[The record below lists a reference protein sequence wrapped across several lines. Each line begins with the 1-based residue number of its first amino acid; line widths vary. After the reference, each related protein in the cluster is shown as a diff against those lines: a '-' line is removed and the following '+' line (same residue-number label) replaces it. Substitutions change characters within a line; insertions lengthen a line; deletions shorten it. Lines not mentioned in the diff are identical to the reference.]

1 MKRRLETALIGNAAA
16 LGFNWVYNMPYLTD
30 LNKTQPLV
38 FQPVEKHHYDA
49 AKKAFYGYP
58 YAKVGDVSFQGDI
71 AFWLYQALKTNP
83 QLTASDYLDLVY
95 SKIQPGGSY
104 IGYVESYGRELIYN
118 RLTQALKKEHPL
130 IAHHD
135 DQMVGFAPYVACQAL
150 GLGNELAWSL
160 TQAFTD
166 NPLYPELYRWFDAIH
181 EALQDHTPQ
190 AALQATLIYVPQ
202 AWKETVTFALQ
213 ESDTAKVIEVIN
225 TACHID
231 HAVPLVMHILAHTTQ
246 FQEAIELNTRIGGA
260 SCDRGQLIGTLYG
273 EQAEIPTAWLEAL
286 NRH

>member
-1 MKRRLETALIGNAAA
+1 MKRRIESALIGNAAA
-16 LGFNWVYNMPYLTD
+16 LGFNWIYNMPYLTD

-58 YAKVGDVSFQGDI
+58 FAKVGDVSFQGDI
-71 AFWLYQALKTNP
+71 AYWLYQSLKTNP
-83 QLTASDYLDLVY
+83 QMTATDYLDVVY
-95 SKIQPGGSY
+95 DKIQPGGSY
-104 IGYVESYGRELIYN
+104 VGYVESYGRELIYN

-130 IAHHD
+130 ITHHD

-150 GLGNELAWSL
+150 GLDNAHAWRLA
-160 TQAFTD
+160 QAFTD
-166 NPLYPELYRWFDAIH
+166 NPLYPELYLWFDRIH
-181 EALQDHTPQ
+181 EALASHTPK
-190 AALQATLIYVPQ
+190 AAMQATQPLAPK
-202 AWKETVTFALQ
+202 AWAESVNLALS
-213 ESDTAKVIEVIN
+213 ESDTTKVTETIN

-231 HAVPLVMHILAHTTQ
+231 HAVPLVMHIVAHTEH

-273 EQAEIPTAWLEAL
+273 DHAQIPTAWLEAL